1 MPLIHEAIEKAR
13 EGGEGIFSGELLF
26 CLTRVGFHCVF
37 LEGNK
42 NKLWKSVG
50 GGMPSIYL
58 VYGSDRR
65 LHSYCVCLSA
75 TVGTNAGQ
83 RLNQL
88 HLPPPCTSLRLTIKL
103 RIRPMSALLHQWL
116 CTMYVCAR
124 LHSFAASLHAF
135 FLLLPIDSGGSI
147 IDFCDPLTALTWHSD
162 IVLLCC
168 SSLSRQLSLFDPG
181 TRCQYATR
189 HNLSTFFL
197 LWPSTN
203 CNNVATFLN
212 FCHTYRVICH
222 SVGGQM
228 YKEHYAALKMLS
240 R

>member
-1 MPLIHEAIEKAR
+1 MSLLLTPAKNHSNETKASTVPLIHEAIEKAR

-88 HLPPPCTSLRLTIKL
+88 HLPPPALHYVSL
-103 RIRPMSALLHQWL
+103 
-116 CTMYVCAR
+116 
-124 LHSFAASLHAF
+124 
-135 FLLLPIDSGGSI
+135 
-147 IDFCDPLTALTWHSD
+147 
-162 IVLLCC
+162 
-168 SSLSRQLSLFDPG
+168 
-181 TRCQYATR
+181 
-189 HNLSTFFL
+189 
-197 LWPSTN
+197 
-203 CNNVATFLN
+203 
-212 FCHTYRVICH
+212 
-222 SVGGQM
+222 
-228 YKEHYAALKMLS
+228 
-240 R
+240 